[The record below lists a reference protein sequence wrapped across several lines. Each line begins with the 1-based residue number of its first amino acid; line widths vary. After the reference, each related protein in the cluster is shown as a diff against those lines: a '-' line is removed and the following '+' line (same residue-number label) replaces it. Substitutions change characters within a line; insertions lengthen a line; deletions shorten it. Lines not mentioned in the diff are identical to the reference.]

1 MVEARPAALAVG
13 ALALVVIVLAPAR
26 APPPRPARARRVAS
40 SYCTNNAC
48 PAARIAANASALNS
62 FSAETYDLTASG
74 ALEQCSANDTV
85 CTWDGSPA
93 DFNRAAQA
101 ASGATADP
109 LVFSNGQWMIA
120 GWRALVATPATR
132 AAAIEYLVAQARAH
146 GYGRVQFDLEPSC
159 WAAAAADCGWPDAGD
174 ARDYASFLRDARA
187 ALARG
192 GTRLAVAAAGFPPTQ
207 CSGGFAEAAACAAG
221 AGAYPAACESGAW
234 GVDACNCCAY
244 TTWFNAS
251 ALCAP
256 GVVDTVVNMDTYLHA
271 PLNGSLFDAAMRY
284 YADAGCAPEDG
295 RLAVGLLAAEA
306 ANASEAA
313 AVMARVEAWQARE
326 VDFWVNMWQNAAAL
340 DAWAPAL
347 RAFLALR

>member
-1 MVEARPAALAVG
+1 MCWGGCAA
-13 ALALVVIVLAPAR
+13 
-26 APPPRPARARRVAS
+26 
-40 SYCTNNAC
+40 
-48 PAARIAANASALNS
+48 
-62 FSAETYDLTASG
+62 
-74 ALEQCSANDTV
+74 
-85 CTWDGSPA
+85 
-93 DFNRAAQA
+93 
-101 ASGATADP
+101 
-109 LVFSNGQWMIA
+109 
-120 GWRALVATPATR
+120 
-132 AAAIEYLVAQARAH
+132 
-146 GYGRVQFDLEPSC
+146 
-159 WAAAAADCGWPDAGD
+159 
-174 ARDYASFLRDARA
+174 
-187 ALARG
+187 
-192 GTRLAVAAAGFPPTQ
+192 
-207 CSGGFAEAAACAAG
+207 AAACAAG

-271 PLNGSLFDAAMRY
+271 PLNGSLFDAAMQY

-347 RAFLALR
+347 HAFLALR